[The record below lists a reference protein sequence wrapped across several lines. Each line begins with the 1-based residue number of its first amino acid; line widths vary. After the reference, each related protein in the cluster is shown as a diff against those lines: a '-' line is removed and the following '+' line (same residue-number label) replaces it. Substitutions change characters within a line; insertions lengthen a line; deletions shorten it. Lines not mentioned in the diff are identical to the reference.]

1 VIEQEVKLPFDS
13 VEAARQS
20 IQSAGG
26 RLVVSRRLLD
36 DRLYDTPEAHLRRA
50 GCALRVRRDGSE
62 TVLTFKGAQQPGPVK
77 SREEIETTMGDP
89 AAAEAI
95 LSAIGFRQCFR
106 SEKYRE
112 DYEIDGVTVIVDDT
126 PMGVFVEI
134 EGMPDA
140 IVRIAA
146 AIGRSPADFEL
157 ASYPGLYRRWCER
170 HGRTPGDMVFENLE
184 N

>member
-1 VIEQEVKLPFDS
+1 MR
-13 VEAARQS
+13 AARPP
-20 IQSAGG
+20 
-26 RLVVSRRLLD
+26 RR
-36 DRLYDTPEAHLRRA
+36 
-50 GCALRVRRDGSE
+50 SE

-95 LSAIGFRQCFR
+95 LASIGFRQCFR

-112 DYEIDGVTVIVDDT
+112 DYDLDGVVVIIDDT

-134 EGMPDA
+134 EGTPDA
-140 IVRIAA
+140 IVRVAA

-170 HGRTPGDMVFENLE
+170 RAARPATWCSETARAARDGAHRGRRVAARSDHPAGRQACGAARRPDARRARARLVANARRRATSC
-184 N
+184 

>member
-1 VIEQEVKLPFDS
+1 M
-13 VEAARQS
+13 
-20 IQSAGG
+20 
-26 RLVVSRRLLD
+26 
-36 DRLYDTPEAHLRRA
+36 
-50 GCALRVRRDGSE
+50 ALRVRRDGSE

-95 LSAIGFRQCFR
+95 LAAIGFRQCFR

-112 DYEIDGVTVIVDDT
+112 DYDIDGVVVIIDDT

-134 EGMPDA
+134 EGTPDA
-140 IVRIAA
+140 IVRVAA

-170 HGRTPGDMVFENLE
+170 TGRTPGDMVFGD
-184 N
+184 